1 MQRDDEVRR
10 DDVLDDGDDVTFD
23 RDADTVIREDPDAH
37 ATPGGAAVAGA
48 ITGGAIGLAGGPVG
62 AAIGAVGGAI
72 VGAVTERVMHAGEV
86 HAGEVHTEGEHVGT
100 DTDYAITRSRWED
113 DMPGYRADFERRNSG
128 GDYGTWNDWEPRY
141 RWGHEMRNDP
151 RYRGRNWDEV
161 EPDLRRD
168 WEARYSDTP
177 WDRAREG
184 MRGMWASDRTSMRD
198 TTDRDTVQIKEE
210 ELRARKQP
218 VQAGEV
224 RIGKEVVEEQRS
236 IDVPVT
242 REEVYVERRPV
253 ERRPADNSEIG
264 SGHEEIRMPVREER
278 VQVEKQAVVTEEV
291 NIGKRQVQDTEHV
304 TDTVRKERPVI
315 EREGDVDV
323 EGDGDTRGGY
333 LSGR

>member
-1 MQRDDEVRR
+1 MQRDDELRR
-10 DDVLDDGDDVTFD
+10 DDVLDDSDDVTFD

-72 VGAVTERVMHAGEV
+72 VGAVTERVMHAGEE
-86 HAGEVHTEGEHVGT
+86 HAAGEHVDA

-113 DMPGYRADFERRNSG
+113 DMPAYRADFERRNSG

-168 WEARYSDTP
+168 WEARYADTP
-177 WDRAREG
+177 WDRARER
-184 MRGMWASDRTSMRD
+184 MRGMWDSSPTSMRD

-210 ELRARKQP
+210 ELRAHKQP

-224 RIGKEVVEEQRS
+224 RIGKEVIEEQRS

-253 ERRPADNSEIG
+253 DRRPADNSEIG
-264 SGHEEIRMPVREER
+264 SGREEIRVPVHEER

-291 NIGKRQVQDTEHV
+291 NVGKRQVQDTEHV
-304 TDTVRKERPVI
+304 TDTVRKERPLI

-323 EGDGDTRGGY
+323 EGDTDTRGGY